1 MEQPFPF
8 ASDSHGLRPSFVNQT
23 LTLPAEMLIGLC
35 RHAAPPKLVPQRLPP
50 STRHNPEI
58 GIMTQLVL
66 SYERET
72 FLDDNPARIDGGYGR
87 QVHHVELSLTFS
99 AAVGSGYHMLQ
110 PLGTDSSAGQRVRA
124 VFDPVDPSCLLRSR
138 A

>member
-1 MEQPFPF
+1 
-8 ASDSHGLRPSFVNQT
+8 
-23 LTLPAEMLIGLC
+23 
-35 RHAAPPKLVPQRLPP
+35 
-50 STRHNPEI
+50 
-58 GIMTQLVL
+58 MTQLVL

-110 PLGTDSSAGQRVRA
+110 PLGTDSWAGQ
-124 VFDPVDPSCLLRSR
+124 
-138 A
+138 

>member
-1 MEQPFPF
+1 
-8 ASDSHGLRPSFVNQT
+8 
-23 LTLPAEMLIGLC
+23 
-35 RHAAPPKLVPQRLPP
+35 
-50 STRHNPEI
+50 
-58 GIMTQLVL
+58 MTQLVL